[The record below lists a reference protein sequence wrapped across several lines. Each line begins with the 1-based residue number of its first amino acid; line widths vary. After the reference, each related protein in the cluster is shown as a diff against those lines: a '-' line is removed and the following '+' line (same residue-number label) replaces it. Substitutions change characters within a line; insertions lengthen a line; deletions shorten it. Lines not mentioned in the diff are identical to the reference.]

1 MKDRDRLIGNLF
13 LFLAVLLGLTFLA
26 CVLLAIGCFHTAWR
40 ARELYPWLV
49 SETEPGAQGA
59 MNTLEEMRFKW
70 ILAGL
75 VCLLPGLGALAG
87 GVVLARRG
95 RKRWREGRT

>member
-1 MKDRDRLIGNLF
+1 MIGNLF
-13 LFLAVLLGLTFLA
+13 LSLAVLLGLAFLA
-26 CVLLAIGCFHTAWR
+26 CVLFAIDCFDTAWR

-70 ILAGL
+70 VLAGL
-75 VCLLPGLGALAG
+75 ACLLPGLCALAG
-87 GVVLARRG
+87 GIVLARRG
-95 RKRWREGRT
+95 SKRWREGRT